1 MALQKDVI
9 AAGQEQASRL
19 KSFLDDLEV
28 QMALGKMEARD
39 AFEREKKNLNQFI
52 QDEKN
57 ALAKMDKEASSHRA
71 GLWKAFEKLDS
82 NLSRPFATTKRK
94 FDTEKKATLA
104 SIYELE
110 AALKEAYGD
119 VRPTIQEL
127 LDKVKSKLDTYRVQL
142 ALGSIEDETALQD
155 KKAELTEAITGLRE
169 RLQKDRESKGKL
181 SSFVDE
187 MGESFDHFK
196 RAFSDLF

>member
-1 MALQKDVI
+1 L
-9 AAGQEQASRL
+9 GT
-19 KSFLDDLEV
+19 FLL
-28 QMALGKMEARD
+28 
-39 AFEREKKNLNQFI
+39 FI
-52 QDEKN
+52 HC
-57 ALAKMDKEASSHRA
+57 HRA
-71 GLWKAFEKLDS
+71 GLWKAFESLDG
-82 NLSRPFATTKRK
+82 NLSKPFATTKRK
-94 FDTEKKATLA
+94 FDKEKKETLA
-104 SIYELE
+104 SIYVLE

-142 ALGSIEDETALQD
+142 ALGSIEDESALQN
-155 KKAELTEAITGLRE
+155 KKAELTEAIAGLRE

-181 SSFVDE
+181 SSFVEE